1 METRMVPVME
11 LLGKQQRL
19 GAVENLDALK
29 ANIGEYGFLAPV
41 MLDRHYHIVAGC
53 EQFLAAVARGAAFV
67 PAVFE
72 HQLDQDERIYVRGML
87 RSEVQ
92 SLNAHLPM
100 ETRLSGIVMPVI
112 ALQPS
117 NADMP
122 IVSRLLG
129 NVTEVSFVQLRKAL
143 PPSSVIPS

>member
-19 GAVENLDALK
+19 GAVENLDMLK
-29 ANIGEYGFLAPV
+29 ANIGEYGMLAPV

-53 EQFLAAVARGAAFV
+53 EQFLAAAARGAAFV

-72 HQLDQDERIYVRGML
+72 HQLDQDERIYVRGVL

-92 SLNAHLPM
+92 EPSWDELVRYCDRYMDGGARPDA
-100 ETRLSGIVMPVI
+100 ETL
-112 ALQPS
+112 
-117 NADMP
+117 
-122 IVSRLLG
+122 
-129 NVTEVSFVQLRKAL
+129 TE
-143 PPSSVIPS
+143 

>member
-19 GAVENLDALK
+19 GAVENMDALK

-53 EQFLAAVARGAAFV
+53 EQFLAAAARGMAFV
-67 PAVFE
+67 PAAFE
-72 HQLDQDERIYVRGML
+72 HELSQGERIYVRGVL

-92 SLNAHLPM
+92 APSWDELARYCDRYTDGVAALDA
-100 ETRLSGIVMPVI
+100 ETL
-112 ALQPS
+112 
-117 NADMP
+117 
-122 IVSRLLG
+122 
-129 NVTEVSFVQLRKAL
+129 TE
-143 PPSSVIPS
+143 